1 MCMVIFFIFIVIIG
15 ALILYMNI
23 FPLAKPIELPM
34 ENEVYAIEIEKENTM
49 VKYIDDGEIV
59 EILKIISNT
68 KPTRIITAHERPM
81 IREYI
86 TINFN
91 TKEDRLYPSY
101 IYNKNS
107 KWYIEQPYIGVYEIK
122 KGLLDF
128 LPYIEPLNQKKNTKQ
143 ELADLIPMVMI
154 KGKLYLDTGKESDI
168 SGRCGVMDGEITS
181 TVEPFE
187 KPTQDNQSNFGS
199 GYEYQ
204 FVDEN
209 SIDIYMN
216 GKWMRFEKEMDKA
229 YDRINEYMKEES
241 IAVFSPYYEL
251 LDFQISNYVEKNIDE
266 SIEATFF
273 YKIIYKNYDKDP
285 DTVEYI
291 KQAKESGNKNYQQMY
306 DEYLEPK
313 EMNFDL
319 KVVIDKNDIITLYSN
334 VSPNGI
340 EWEKTDMSDFII
352 GR

>member
-1 MCMVIFFIFIVIIG
+1 MRRKQIVIISAIAIVIIG
-15 ALILYMNI
+15 IYIWFKTPINMMGTNPEEIMEIVIFDGNTGNSVRTFDKEDISYIIENLNNI
-23 FPLAKPIELPM
+23 KLKR
-34 ENEVYAIEIEKENTM
+34 EKLSSGYVGYSFKITIYGN
-49 VKYIDDGEIV
+49 DGE
-59 EILKIISNT
+59 KIDGWNNF
-68 KPTRIITAHERPM
+68 II
-81 IREYI
+81 
-86 TINFN
+86 
-91 TKEDRLYPSY
+91 
-101 IYNKNS
+101 NS
-107 KWYIEQPYIGVYEIK
+107 KDTIRKDPFFYKVVEGSIDYQYIKDLVE
-122 KGLLDF
+122 
-128 LPYIEPLNQKKNTKQ
+128 KKNTKQ
-143 ELADLIPMVMI
+143 ELYDLIPMVMV

-168 SGRCGVMDGEITS
+168 NGRCGVMDGKITS

-187 KPTQDNQSNFGS
+187 KPTQDNQSNFGA

-204 FVDEN
+204 YVDEN

-241 IAVFSPYYEL
+241 IAVFSSYYEL
-251 LDFQISNYVEKNIDE
+251 LDFQISNYIEEVVDGD
-266 SIEATFF
+266 IEATFF
-273 YKIIYKNYDKDP
+273 YKIIHKNYDKDP

-340 EWEKTDMSDFII
+340 EWEETEMSDFILKK
-352 GR
+352 